1 MGASHQ
7 NEADVRACL
16 ERALASA
23 IFAHAER
30 QKRLLTYLVTE
41 TLAGR
46 AEKLKGYT
54 IGVEVFDRDP
64 DFDPAIDAIVRVQ
77 AGQLRSKLREY
88 YGGEGAN
95 DPIRFEL
102 PKGNYALRIVSR
114 ASSSTGVPSSDE
126 VSPVVPLIPIKDKPS
141 LVVLPFVNMS
151 SDSEQEYFADG
162 ITEDLTTG
170 LSQLSGLF
178 VISRH
183 SAFVYK
189 NVSKRA
195 EEIGAELGV
204 RYLVEGSVR
213 RAGSHVRISAQLIE
227 AGTGDLIWAERY
239 DRELDD
245 IFAVQDDVTRRIVSV
260 LQVRLSPAEDQR
272 TARGAAVNVAAHDL
286 ALRARQLLFRFSRES
301 NAEAK
306 TFYRKALEIDPNYAL
321 AHANL
326 AAAVLIDWIFDW
338 DQSATVL
345 EQALVHAKQAVR
357 LDPDLPYAH
366 AMVGWVYLW
375 KKQGKEAVAAGRRGV
390 ALDPNDADSRL
401 YLSLEL
407 VSCGYADEALA
418 QILLA
423 LRLNP
428 LPSAIYMIALALCH
442 YALGNHEEAI
452 AACER
457 GLQINPD
464 FTPIVRVLVVLY
476 ARVSR
481 IEDARRVRKALM
493 QQLEGARPVFSGNM
507 FLEPALVARY
517 ERDREAAWK
526 LTEA

>member
-1 MGASHQ
+1 MAASHQ

-16 ERALASA
+16 EHVLASP
-23 IFAHAER
+23 IFAQAER
-30 QKRLLTYLVTE
+30 QKRLLNYLVTE

-54 IGVEVFDRDP
+54 IGVEVFDRDA

-88 YGGEGAN
+88 YDGDGAN

-114 ASSSTGVPSSDE
+114 ASSSAEAASSEE
-126 VSPVVPLIPIKDKPS
+126 VNPVVPLTPIRDKPS

-151 SDSEQEYFADG
+151 SDPEQEYFADG
-162 ITEDLTTG
+162 ITEDLTTE
-170 LSQLSGLF
+170 LSRISGLF
-178 VISRH
+178 VISRN

-189 NVSKRA
+189 GVAKRA
-195 EEIGAELGV
+195 QDIGSELGV

-213 RAGSHVRISAQLIE
+213 RAGNHVRISAQLIDP
-227 AGTGDLIWAERY
+227 ATGDLIWAERY

-245 IFAVQDDVTRRIVSV
+245 IFAMQDDVTRRIVSV
-260 LQVRLSPAEDQR
+260 LQVKLSPAEDER
-272 TARGAAVNVAAHDL
+272 AAHGAAVNVAAHDL
-286 ALRARQLLFRFSRES
+286 TLRGRELFFRFNRES

-306 TFYRKALEIDPNYAL
+306 AFYRRALEVAPNYAL
-321 AHANL
+321 AHARL
-326 AAAVLIDWIFDW
+326 AQAVSLDWIFDW
-338 DQSATVL
+338 ERSAAVF
-345 EQALVHAKQAVR
+345 EQALVHAKQAVE
-357 LDPDLPYAH
+357 LDPNLPYAH
-366 AMVGWVYLW
+366 AVVGWLYLW
-375 KKQGKEAVAAGRRGV
+375 KKQGKEAIAAGRRAV
-390 ALDPNDADSRL
+390 ALDQNDADSRL
-401 YLSLEL
+401 YLSFEL

-428 LPSAIYMIALALCH
+428 LPSAIYMIALAFCH
-442 YALGNHEEAI
+442 YVLENYEEAI

-464 FTPIVRVLVVLY
+464 FTPILRVLVVLY
-476 ARVSR
+476 ARVGR

-493 QQLEGARPVFSGNM
+493 HQLEGARPVFSGSM
-507 FLEPALVARY
+507 FLEPTLVARY

-526 LTEA
+526 LTEK